1 MSITIVY
8 ITSQLVR
15 NARLAMAFATST
27 SLFQTSH
34 NVQRF
39 PPPLSC
45 PGRKPQVFCSIP
57 STRSGQNLQ
66 RKIRVAIPSKGR
78 MFEETRDLLSE
89 IGADVVIHNPRQY
102 VAGLN
107 GMDAE
112 LWLQRPPDIVR
123 KVREGDVDLG
133 FVGGDLV
140 AEYGGDSNEI
150 VIVHDA
156 LGYGSCRLAVGIPM
170 SWDGVQNMGDL
181 KTMASGRTLRIAT
194 KFQKMC
200 KSFMDRHG
208 LDKYRIVNMDGA
220 LEAATQ
226 MGTADLIVDL
236 VSSGVT
242 LRENLLKEIADGTI
256 LDSTTQL
263 VGNRAHLAEDTEFGE
278 RLRTLT
284 RELLERTE
292 AHLLGRSMYNVIANI
307 RGSSM
312 VDVGRKLGSQT
323 DLRGVD
329 GPTISP
335 VVPPADFDSG
345 MYAISIVLPKKK
357 IYSAVQQLRKVGGS
371 GVTVLPVTYV
381 FEEDS
386 MRWLS
391 LVGELGVSSHQIK
404 AL

>member
-1 MSITIVY
+1 MS
-8 ITSQLVR
+8 
-15 NARLAMAFATST
+15 
-27 SLFQTSH
+27 
-34 NVQRF
+34 
-39 PPPLSC
+39 
-45 PGRKPQVFCSIP
+45 
-57 STRSGQNLQ
+57 SGQQLQ
-66 RKIRVAIPSKGR
+66 RKIRVAIPSKGD
-78 MFEETRDLLSE
+78 MFEETKDLLSE
-89 IGADVVIHNPRQY
+89 IGAEVIIHNPRQY

-140 AEYGGDSNEI
+140 AEYGGDSEE
-150 VIVHDA
+150 VIVVHDE

-170 SWDGVQNMGDL
+170 SWDAVKCMAEL
-181 KTMASGRTLRIAT
+181 KTMSSGRALRVAT
-194 KFQKMC
+194 KFPKMS

-208 LDKYRIVNMDGA
+208 IEHYRVVNMDGA

-226 MGTADLIVDL
+226 MGTADFIVDL

-242 LRENLLKEIADGTI
+242 LRENLLKEVRDGTI
-256 LDSTTQL
+256 LDSSMQL
-263 VGNRAHLAEDTEFGE
+263 VGNRAHLSEDTAFGE

-292 AHLLGRSMYNVIANI
+292 AHLLGRNMYNVIANI

-312 VDVGRKLGSQT
+312 VDVGRKLGGQT

-335 VVPPADFDSG
+335 VVPPADYDSG
-345 MYAISIVLPKKK
+345 MYAISIVLPKSK

-371 GVTVLPVTYV
+371 GVTVLPVTYI

-386 MRWLS
+386 ARWQA
-391 LVGELGVSSHQIK
+391 LVEELGVSSTK
-404 AL
+404 VEALQQ